1 MQDAWEVPFQ
11 LLTYRVKPKLRF
23 FSSVVEFL
31 IFGYNKYRFNRPISA
46 LTSETTGL
54 FKKCLD
60 IYNFNYRKNS
70 NILAGQSSKDYIDNV
85 AKENYYEEMVIEINK
100 AENIEMLRRAIL
112 KIRKTRKDKLNKTK
126 K

>member
-70 NILAGQSSKDYIDNV
+70 KVLAGQSSKDYIDNV
-85 AKENYYEEMVIEINK
+85 AKEDYYEEMVIEINK
-100 AENIEMLRRAIL
+100 AENRDGLIKAIEYIRQKRKEML
-112 KIRKTRKDKLNKTK
+112 
-126 K
+126 